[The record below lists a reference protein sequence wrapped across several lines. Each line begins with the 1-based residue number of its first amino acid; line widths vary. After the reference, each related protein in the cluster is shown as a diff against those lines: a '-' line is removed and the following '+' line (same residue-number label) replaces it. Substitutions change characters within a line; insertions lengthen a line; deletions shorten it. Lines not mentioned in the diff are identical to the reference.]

1 MKNNAFE
8 IQIAP
13 HPDKDDWYVAH
24 YQSGFLS
31 ATYSVEFANSI
42 TGAVAL
48 YHFVEMLKT
57 RYPGGQVTFML
68 PHDAG
73 RHPVAAVRDAF
84 TMQRTG

>member
-1 MKNNAFE
+1 MKNAFE

-13 HPDKDDWYVAH
+13 HPKKHDWYVAK

-68 PHDAG
+68 PADAG
-73 RHPVAAVRDAF
+73 RHAVAAVRDAF
-84 TMQRTG
+84 TMQRTT

>member
-1 MKNNAFE
+1 MKNTFE

-13 HPDKDDWYVAH
+13 HPDKADWYVAKYH
-24 YQSGFLS
+24 SGFLS

-57 RYPGGQVTFML
+57 RYPQGQVTFML

-73 RHPVAAVRDAF
+73 RHAVAAVRDAF
-84 TMQRTG
+84 TMQRTT

>member
-1 MKNNAFE
+1 MKNAFE

-13 HPDKDDWYVAH
+13 HPEKNDWYVAK
-24 YQSGFLS
+24 YRSGFLE

-48 YHFVEMLKT
+48 YHFAEMLQT
-57 RYPGGQVTFML
+57 RYPGGRVTFML
-68 PHDAG
+68 PADAG

-84 TMQRTG
+84 TMQRTT

>member
-1 MKNNAFE
+1 MKNAFE

-13 HPDKDDWYVAH
+13 HPQKDDWYVAR

-48 YHFVEMLKT
+48 YHFVEMLKA

-68 PHDAG
+68 PHGAG